1 METLHRRVI
10 TQLGERICSGD
21 IPPGGL
27 LPPEPMLAQQY
38 DVSRITIREA
48 VKGLSAKGML
58 AVRRKLGTIVLPR
71 SEWQLFDPDVMRWRA
86 ATGAVDARLFADLL
100 ELRRLIEPAA
110 ARMAALRA
118 TDADRVALRDAYDA
132 MARAVE
138 EGGDYVPADVAFHG
152 VVLKACG
159 NQFVQQM
166 QNAMSAIL
174 QASFDIGMKA
184 HGAASRSL
192 PMHENLC
199 IAIEAQDPEASAAAA
214 LSVLRQAESD
224 LQQHFGLLRGGVEQ
238 SSLQNVI
245 NSNEVD

>member
-10 TQLGERICSGD
+10 TQLGERICAGD

-27 LPPEPMLAQQY
+27 LPAEPVLAQQY

-86 ATGAVDARLFADLL
+86 ATGAVDAQLFADLL

-110 ARMAALRA
+110 ARMAAVRA
-118 TDADRVALRDAYDA
+118 TDEDRRALRAAFDA

-138 EGGDYVPADVAFHG
+138 GEGEYVPADVAFHG
-152 VVLKACG
+152 VVLRACR

-184 HGAASRSL
+184 HGAAERSL
-192 PMHENLC
+192 PMHEALC
-199 IAIEAQDPEASAAAA
+199 VAIEAKDPEASAVAA
-214 LSVLRQAESD
+214 LSVLRQAELD
-224 LQQHFGLLRGGVEQ
+224 LEAHFGLLGGGV
-238 SSLQNVI
+238 
-245 NSNEVD
+245 